1 MQKEGTI
8 YQDQTRESL
17 MKSLLELQNLQK
29 DGINVGSL
37 TKETWDQIV
46 ELIHSEDTEKL
57 AEVRER
63 LKTEKRIAGC
73 QVEEP
78 Y

>member
-8 YQDQTRESL
+8 YDQTRESL

-29 DGINVGSL
+29 DGIDVGSL
-37 TKETWDQIV
+37 SKETWDQIV
-46 ELIHSEDTEKL
+46 ELIHNEDSEKL

-63 LKTEKRIAGC
+63 LKNL
-73 QVEEP
+73 
-78 Y
+78 